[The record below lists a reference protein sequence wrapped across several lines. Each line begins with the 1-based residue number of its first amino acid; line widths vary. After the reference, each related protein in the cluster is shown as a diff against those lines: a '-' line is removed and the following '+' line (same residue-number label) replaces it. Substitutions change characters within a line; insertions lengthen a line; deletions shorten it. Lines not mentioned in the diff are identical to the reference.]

1 MRDVDELRPLTAG
14 RLLTLWREHR
24 EEEPL
29 ERALLCNARV
39 LAESCF
45 YRGEPAFGSS
55 EEVLEELTGRQM
67 ESLLRALGPYLSKQK
82 LQKLERAMHAA
93 KMAGIASEM
102 VNVRGQSPFSRR

>member
-45 YRGEPAFGSS
+45 RDGQPVFSDGGDVLGALTCREMETLLSALAADCPSAAQEAPSPAWVNPHFDAGRFAQLREGE
-55 EEVLEELTGRQM
+55 R
-67 ESLLRALGPYLSKQK
+67 
-82 LQKLERAMHAA
+82 
-93 KMAGIASEM
+93 
-102 VNVRGQSPFSRR
+102 

>member
-1 MRDVDELRPLTAG
+1 MRELDELRQLTAG
-14 RLLTLWREHR
+14 RLLAIWRESG
-24 EEEPL
+24 EAAEEPG

-67 ESLLRALGPYLSKQK
+67 ESLLRALAEGGQP
-82 LQKLERAMHAA
+82 RHA
-93 KMAGIASEM
+93 GENPSFDQGRFLRL
-102 VNVRGQSPFSRR
+102 RGE